1 MLKVRVTVKA
11 DKIRG
16 DPSILN
22 NAFTK
27 KNMPKLYRYIEVATK
42 AALKDK
48 ANLPH
53 FWGRTAFYDDDRQL
67 TGKTGRHLLTQYQTR
82 TETGADGE
90 NLIVSNKKTVKGG
103 WNVFWMLNEGTRDY
117 TITPPKLMHFFDRYG
132 NRSGMAGF
140 HTVSFRRGNYQFVP
154 MFNTYIEKCAQLG
167 VDNAVQTWEM
177 SGAAQSEFAK
187 LLKKAGFNVVLS

>member
-11 DKIRG
+11 DKITG

-22 NAFTK
+22 DAFTK

-48 ANLPH
+48 DNLPH
-53 FWGRTAFYDDDRQL
+53 YDGQVSFYDDARAL
-67 TGKTGRHLLTQYQTR
+67 TGKTGVHLVSQYQTR

-117 TITPPKLMHFFDRYG
+117 TIAPPKFMRFYDRYAMHFRKT
-132 NRSGMAGF
+132 RTRA
-140 HTVSFRRGNYQFVP
+140 GNYGFTSR
-154 MFNTYIEKCAQLG
+154 FNTYIEKCAQLG

>member
-1 MLKVRVTVKA
+1 MLKVKVTVKA
-11 DKIRG
+11 DKIKG
-16 DPSILN
+16 DPDILN

-67 TGKTGRHLLTQYQTR
+67 TGKTGAHLLTQYQTR

-103 WNVFWMLNEGTRDY
+103 WNVFWMLNEGTRWY
-117 TITPPKLMHFFDRYG
+117 SSFPKFMRFYDRYG
-132 NRSGMAGF
+132 SYTNTGPGFRS
-140 HTVSFRRGNYQFVP
+140 VQFRRGNDRFVP
-154 MFNTYIEKCAQLG
+154 LFNTYIEKCAQLG
-167 VDNAVQTWEM
+167 VDNAVQTWDM

-187 LLKKAGFNVVLS
+187 LLKKAGFKVEL